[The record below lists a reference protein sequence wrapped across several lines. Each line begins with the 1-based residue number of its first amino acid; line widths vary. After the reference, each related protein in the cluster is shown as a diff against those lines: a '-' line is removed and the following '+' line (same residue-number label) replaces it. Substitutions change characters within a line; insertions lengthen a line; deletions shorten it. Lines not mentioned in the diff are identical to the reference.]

1 MTRTQRE
8 RIRELEAEL
17 WNEKLERASETLQ
30 HARAKKLLLEA
41 EARGEELEAEVAG
54 LRTSHAISEAR
65 NQREHTRAERAE
77 AALKVAQSQYGVAYE
92 NLARAERAEWRVK
105 ELERWGIE
113 DELRGEDRG

>member
-41 EARGEELEAEVAG
+41 EARAEKADARVTKANEELHAAG
-54 LRTSHAISEAR
+54 FKMRALAKAKNGEIERLQGELTRALGAKDLWRQRYEAR
-65 NQREHTRAERAE
+65 
-77 AALKVAQSQYGVAYE
+77 
-92 NLARAERAEWRVK
+92 K
-105 ELERWGIE
+105 E
-113 DELRGEDRG
+113 GEP